1 MYRLHCFSQSGPCF
15 KVAFLLRALAQP
27 YETVFV
33 DFMHGA
39 TRDSVWREQSN
50 VMGEIPV
57 LEDDVRRLTQ
67 SGAILTYLAAKHGA
81 YAGNTPDEQQE
92 ILRWLFFDNH
102 KFTSYF
108 ASYRF
113 AKAFSSTKPDP
124 AVMAWLKAKI
134 DNAYNIVDQHLALSP
149 FIVGSAPTIA
159 DFSMCG
165 YLFYPVEES
174 GYDVQ
179 SHFPNLAAWLE
190 RVKSIPGWASPY
202 DILPGERIAPK
213 WS

>member
-33 DFMHGA
+33 D
-39 TRDSVWREQSN
+39 
-50 VMGEIPV
+50 
-57 LEDDVRRLTQ
+57 
-67 SGAILTYLAAKHGA
+67 
-81 YAGNTPDEQQE
+81 
-92 ILRWLFFDNH
+92 
-102 KFTSYF
+102 
-108 ASYRF
+108 
-113 AKAFSSTKPDP
+113 
-124 AVMAWLKAKI
+124 
-134 DNAYNIVDQHLALSP
+134 YNIVDQHLALSP
-149 FIVGSAPTIA
+149 FIVGSTPTIA

-165 YLFYPVEES
+165 YLFYPAEES

-179 SHFPNLAAWLE
+179 SRFPNLAAWLG

-202 DILPGERIAPK
+202 DILLGERIAPK